1 MSWRRDVGKTR
12 QSDAVRID
20 EKRIQ
25 NYASGIA
32 EKNRR
37 HCDRGD
43 ANYSAPPLVVAASII
58 PGTGSMLAEVK
69 VPADL
74 MRIVHGSIDINLR
87 RPIVEGDEL
96 SCVASFQGVDE
107 KSSGTLINFGF
118 DVRDAK
124 GKTVSNGS
132 THYFVRGKIKGEK
145 KAADSSANGTPA
157 VAPTVE
163 VKETIE
169 EGLSVRYAEGSGD
182 SFPIHTDPN
191 FAKNVGLPDVILH
204 GMCTL
209 AVSTRAIVDQVLDG
223 DSSRL
228 RNVGVR
234 FSKMVF
240 HGDELT
246 TRIWKDGKDIQ
257 FETMNQKG
265 DKVLADGHAR
275 VSD

>member
-12 QSDAVRID
+12 QSDSITID
-20 EKRIQ
+20 QDRIQ
-25 NYASGIA
+25 KYASGIA
-32 EKNRR
+32 EKSAR
-37 HCDRGD
+37 HFDPGD
-43 ANYSAPPLVVAASII
+43 AHYCAPPLVVAAAII
-58 PGTGSMLAEVK
+58 PGTGSMLTEVN

-87 RPIVEGDEL
+87 RPIVAGDAL

-118 DVRDAK
+118 DVRDAE

-132 THYFVRGKIKGEK
+132 THYFVRGKSKGEK
-145 KAADSSANGTPA
+145 KATGTNGTPA
-157 VAPTVE
+157 DAPAFE
-163 VKETIE
+163 VKETVE
-169 EGLSVRYAEGSGD
+169 SGLSLLYADGSGD
-182 SFPIHTDPN
+182 NFPIHTDPN

-209 AVSTRAIVDQVLDG
+209 AVSTRAIVDQVLEG

-246 TRIWKDGKDIQ
+246 TRIWKDGKEIQ

-275 VSD
+275 ISE

>member
-1 MSWRRDVGKTR
+1 
-12 QSDAVRID
+12 
-20 EKRIQ
+20 
-25 NYASGIA
+25 
-32 EKNRR
+32 
-37 HCDRGD
+37 
-43 ANYSAPPLVVAASII
+43 
-58 PGTGSMLAEVK
+58 
-69 VPADL
+69 
-74 MRIVHGSIDINLR
+74 
-87 RPIVEGDEL
+87 
-96 SCVASFQGVDE
+96 VDE

-118 DVRDAK
+118 DVRDAE

-132 THYFVRGKIKGEK
+132 THYFVRGKSKGDK
-145 KAADSSANGTPA
+145 KAADAETNGTP
-157 VAPTVE
+157 TVDPSFE

-169 EGLSVRYAEGSGD
+169 DGLSVRYAEGSGD
-182 SFPIHTDPN
+182 SFPIHTDSN

-209 AVSTRAIVDQVLDG
+209 AVSTRAIVDRVLEG

-265 DKVLADGHAR
+265 EKVLADGHAR
-275 VSD
+275 VSE

>member
-1 MSWRRDVGKTR
+1 MREG
-12 QSDAVRID
+12 QEQVRSSRLL
-20 EKRIQ
+20 E
-25 NYASGIA
+25 A
-32 EKNRR
+32 
-37 HCDRGD
+37 
-43 ANYSAPPLVVAASII
+43 
-58 PGTGSMLAEVK
+58 
-69 VPADL
+69 
-74 MRIVHGSIDINLR
+74 
-87 RPIVEGDEL
+87 GDEL

-118 DVRDAK
+118 DVRDAE

-132 THYFVRGKIKGEK
+132 THYFVRGKRKGEK
-145 KAADSSANGTPA
+145 KAIDTNG
-157 VAPTVE
+157 APTEAPALE
-163 VKETIE
+163 VKETVE
-169 EGLSVRYAEGSGD
+169 SGLSLLYADGSGD
-182 SFPIHTDPN
+182 NFPIHTDPN

-209 AVSTRAIVDQVLDG
+209 AVSTRAIVDQVLEG

-246 TRIWKDGKDIQ
+246 TRIWRDGKEIQ

-275 VSD
+275 ISE

>member
-12 QSDAVRID
+12 QSDSITIDRERI
-20 EKRIQ
+20 EK
-25 NYASGIA
+25 YALGIA

-37 HCDRGD
+37 HSDPDD
-43 ANYSAPPLVVAASII
+43 AHYCAPPLVVAASII
-58 PGTGSMLAEVK
+58 PGTGSMLTEVK

-87 RPIVEGDEL
+87 RPIVQGDEL

-118 DVRDAK
+118 DVRDAE

-132 THYFVRGKIKGEK
+132 THYFVRGKSKGEK
-145 KAADSSANGTPA
+145 GAAEPGGTPTD
-157 VAPTVE
+157 APALE
-163 VKETIE
+163 VTETIE
-169 EGLSVRYAEGSGD
+169 TGLSQLYADGSGD
-182 SFPIHTDPN
+182 NFPIHTDSN

-246 TRIWKDGKDIQ
+246 TRIWRDGKDIQ
-257 FETMNQKG
+257 FETLNQKG

-275 VSD
+275 ISE